1 MSEALERALRE
12 FDQEGWE
19 VLCRRMQ
26 VLVIN
31 RRNDLACKLLM
42 QFVARRIHDAVS
54 LDDHVAMLLPER
66 VANALDRNWFRTFR
80 SVKRARDSDI
90 LRIGN
95 FGEKT
100 LNHLR
105 EVVARIERGELIDM
119 PDEPLE
125 QLYDRTK

>member
-1 MSEALERALRE
+1 MEAFDESLKA

-19 VLCRRMQ
+19 FLCRSMQ

-31 RRNDLACKLLM
+31 HRNDLACKLLM
-42 QFVARRIHDAVS
+42 QFVARRINDAVS

-66 VANALDRNWFRTFR
+66 VANALEKHGYRTFR
-80 SVKRARDSDI
+80 AIKRARDSDI

-105 EVVARIERGELIDM
+105 EVVARIERGELVDM

-125 QLYDRTK
+125 KLYDREK